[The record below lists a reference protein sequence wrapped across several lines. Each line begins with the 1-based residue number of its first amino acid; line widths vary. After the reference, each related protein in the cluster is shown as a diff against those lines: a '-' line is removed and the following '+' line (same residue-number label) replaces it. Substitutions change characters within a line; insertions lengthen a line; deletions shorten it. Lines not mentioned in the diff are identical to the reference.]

1 MARKIVGPKGA
12 QSGGTTSV
20 PEVIVSVKPP
30 ETADDHILLA
40 LEKTGLD
47 AVVRTL
53 RDWCGSRE
61 IRNSLNRLSHRDPV
75 DPFKQIQR
83 HAVRC
88 IRAVAA
94 ALPATAPTNGPS
106 RRVSTPSIIAEP
118 IKIVLQP
125 FSPTSDGNAG
135 NARITS
141 DGGCRS
147 GAPPN
152 DRYDQHDGHSI
163 KYRYG

>member
-75 DPFKQIQR
+75 DPFKHIQR
-83 HAVRC
+83 HAVE
-88 IRAVAA
+88 IYA
-94 ALPATAPTNGPS
+94 
-106 RRVSTPSIIAEP
+106 
-118 IKIVLQP
+118 K
-125 FSPTSDGNAG
+125 
-135 NARITS
+135 
-141 DGGCRS
+141 
-147 GAPPN
+147 
-152 DRYDQHDGHSI
+152 QHDLTPAKLMVKLVGEGGRKDAAGSE
-163 KYRYG
+163 RYKLRKAREFLQNNENAHIAAGALADHWENSRPEKRDPTKHLKRIRPDI